1 MTEKITNASK
11 LRMNDLLACSQP
23 ITIKWSVYESYIK
36 RVGLASRRKLR
47 TWVYLRLRL
56 ARPCVNL
63 RWLVLTLVEI
73 KFARTSTHV
82 FHLLLANEI
91 QDMSASRVYLWR
103 NLAVRLATQRKSLRK
118 FNLPLFATTCDSVWL
133 YTKVAFPQLVRLSE
147 PSSERFLRFLFSRPL
162 IFHTLGKTAQKDSY
176 KGRQVH
182 YIIITWY
189 RFFCG

>member
-1 MTEKITNASK
+1 MTEKITK
-11 LRMNDLLACSQP
+11 RKQ
-23 ITIKWSVYESYIK
+23 IKNERLI
-36 RVGLASRRKLR
+36 GLFSANYNQVIGLWVIHKKGRTRQW

-56 ARPCVNL
+56 ARPYVNL

-82 FHLLLANEI
+82 FRLLLANEI

-133 YTKVAFPQLVRLSE
+133 YTKVGFP
-147 PSSERFLRFLFSRPL
+147 
-162 IFHTLGKTAQKDSY
+162 
-176 KGRQVH
+176 
-182 YIIITWY
+182 
-189 RFFCG
+189 